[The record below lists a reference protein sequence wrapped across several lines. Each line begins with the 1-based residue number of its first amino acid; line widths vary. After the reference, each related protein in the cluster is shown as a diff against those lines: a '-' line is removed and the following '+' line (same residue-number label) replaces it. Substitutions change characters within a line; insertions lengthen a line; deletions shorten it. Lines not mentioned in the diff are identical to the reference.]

1 MAKKSTVTIQKLEG
15 NYPPYE
21 VTCNKEGHDFGF
33 TMAETMAEAREA
45 KKAPHNWCDSC
56 NTEYH
61 TQNNPNMGRQFDGGN

>member
-1 MAKKSTVTIQKLEG
+1 MAKKSPVTIQKLPG

-21 VTCNKEGHDFGF
+21 VTCNKEGHDFDF

-45 KKAPHNWCDSC
+45 KANPVNWCNSC

-61 TQNNPNMGRQFDGGN
+61 ASRSENMGRQFNGRD